1 MTDRDPDLKQTS
13 SMDDERAALRHLLAV
28 IAYRGGKV
36 LRDAPVGFGAT
47 SVGHGTRSAVE
58 ILAHV
63 GDLFAWGLALAAEG
77 KHRWS
82 DTRSD
87 GWDAQ
92 VDRFYAGLAS
102 VDAHLASGE
111 PVARSAT
118 RLAQG
123 PFADALNHIGQLAML
138 RRVAGAPVK
147 GENYFKAEITIG
159 RVGPDQASPVYEFG

>member
-1 MTDRDPDLKQTS
+1 MTDRDGDLKPTS
-13 SMDDERAALRHLLAV
+13 SMDDERAALRHLLAI

-63 GDLFAWGLALAAEG
+63 GDLFEWGLALAAEG
-77 KHRWS
+77 RHRWS

-87 GWDAQ
+87 DWDEQ
-92 VDRFYAGLAS
+92 VDRFFAGLAS
-102 VDAHLASGE
+102 VDAHLASGGGI
-111 PVARSAT
+111 ARSAT

-159 RVGPDQASPVYEFG
+159 RVGPDQAPPVYEFG